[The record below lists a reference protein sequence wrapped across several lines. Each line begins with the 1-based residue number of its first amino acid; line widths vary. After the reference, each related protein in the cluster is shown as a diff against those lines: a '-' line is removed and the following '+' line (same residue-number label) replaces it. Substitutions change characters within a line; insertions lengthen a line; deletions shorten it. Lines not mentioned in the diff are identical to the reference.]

1 MRQGRLMRGF
11 AEGSL
16 CALLWLA
23 PMPAVSQAAPGADD
37 LLLDELLAADAG
49 EPQAS
54 RELPP
59 AAPEP
64 AASPT
69 AGESSQAPAQEP
81 LPTIP
86 VAAKEEP
93 LPAQKPPRAP
103 TGLLEE
109 IVVTATKREANPRD
123 LPGSV
128 TALGAQELEMR
139 GAQGQE
145 DFLKLVPGVTFTN
158 DSINASRITFRG
170 IGADLNTSSTTG
182 VFLGDVPFDDPVL
195 PRVTLDPNPFD
206 FARIEVLKG
215 PQGTL
220 FGGSALNGAVRYVPQ
235 EPRLEQW
242 ELKTF
247 AQTEVVHEGGMGL
260 IYGAAVNIPVG
271 ETFALRLVGFDRG
284 SPGWVDDLQRGL
296 DDVNEV
302 EQRGGRVLGLWQ
314 PSERWKISGM
324 AVLQETDVLDSA
336 VTDNREGRLSRSN
349 TPKASPT
356 NTRYDLET
364 LGIQYSFDHFDLL
377 SQTSRTYKEFHAR
390 IDVSR
395 IANLMDRPPPLAT
408 TANDNESESFMQE
421 LRFTSNDGFSDR
433 WKVLGGAFY
442 RRLRMVETTD
452 LLLTDVTLPLP
463 PALLQALGRVLP
475 GLGGTITEDGR
486 FNLARGNADP
496 IVVQESALFGEMT
509 GTFWDSLEVTLGLRA
524 FRAVSDSRV
533 IFSGALAANQTL
545 PNGSLQAVKQG
556 TLEEQGLNPKF
567 AVKYQFNEHVG
578 VYGSVSRG
586 FRFGGA
592 QVLVGTL
599 TSRAPDNYKSDTIWS
614 YELGL
619 RTQWLDDTLQVDITP
634 FQLDWID
641 PQLQQSD
648 STGLGAYFDNVG
660 GARSRGVELA
670 LRYLTPVPGLA
681 LAFAG
686 SWVDT
691 VTTKPFTA
699 NNGDEIEPG
708 TRWPLAAEWQTATTL
723 SYARPLAGAWNGGGA
738 LTYTT
743 ISSAPN
749 TLAYLDSVFGYETL
763 DAVLTLGNAE
773 ITGKPELSLSLVNLT
788 DERGVVSGINNPQ
801 FAKDQGYIRPRT
813 FVARIGL
820 SF

>member
-1 MRQGRLMRGF
+1 MKHGIAG
-11 AEGSL
+11 AGL
-16 CALLWLA
+16 CALCCLLPMTALA
-23 PMPAVSQAAPGADD
+23 DSSPATPDD
-37 LLLDELLAADAG
+37 VLLDELL
-49 EPQAS
+49 EPQ
-54 RELPP
+54 
-59 AAPEP
+59 
-64 AASPT
+64 T
-69 AGESSQAPAQEP
+69 AGEASGEQDAQAARGESEP
-81 LPTIP
+81 PVAPESLPTIP
-86 VAAKEEP
+86 VAARTETV
-93 LPAQKPPRAP
+93 PALKTARAP
-103 TGLLEE
+103 AGLLEE

-247 AQTEVVHEGGMGL
+247 AQTELVHEGGMGQ

-271 ETFALRLVGFDRG
+271 ETFALRVVGFDRG

-364 LGIQYSFDHFDLL
+364 LGIQYSFERFDLL

-408 TANDNESESFMQE
+408 TANDNESKSFMQE

-433 WKVLGGAFY
+433 WKLLGGAFY

-452 LLLTDVTLPLP
+452 LLTDVTLPLP
-463 PALLQALGRVLP
+463 PALLQALGRALP
-475 GLGGTITEDGR
+475 GLGGTITENGQV
-486 FNLARGNADP
+486 NLVRGNADP
-496 IVVQESALFGEMT
+496 IVVEETALFGETT
-509 GTFWDSLEVTLGLRA
+509 GVFWGSLEVTLGLRA

-545 PNGSLQAVKQG
+545 PNGSLQAVKEG
-556 TLEEQGLNPKF
+556 RLEEQGLNPKI
-567 AVKYQFNEHVG
+567 AVKYQVNENVG
-578 VYGSVSRG
+578 VYGAVSRG

-599 TSRAPDNYKSDTIWS
+599 TSRAPDTYKSDTIWS

-619 RTQWLDDTLQVDITP
+619 RTQWLDDTLQIDITP

-648 STGLGAYFDNVG
+648 SSGVGAYFDNVG

-670 LRYLTPVPGLA
+670 LRYLTPLPGLA
-681 LAFAG
+681 LAFSG

-708 TRWPLAAEWQTATTL
+708 TRWPLAAEWQTAATL

-763 DAVLTLGNAE
+763 DAVLTLGNDA
-773 ITGKPELSLSLVNLT
+773 ISGRPELSLSLVNLT
-788 DERGVVSGINNPQ
+788 DERGVVSGVNNPQ
-801 FAKDQGYIRPRT
+801 FAKDHGYIRPRT

>member
-1 MRQGRLMRGF
+1 MRQGRTMRGIV
-11 AEGSL
+11 GGCL
-16 CALLWLA
+16 CALVWLA
-23 PMPAVSQAAPGADD
+23 PMPAQAQAAPPGSDD
-37 LLLDELLAADAG
+37 ALLDELLAPGTAEPAPANGKPPTPAADAS
-49 EPQAS
+49 AS
-54 RELPP
+54 TG
-59 AAPEP
+59 ASEP
-64 AASPT
+64 AA
-69 AGESSQAPAQEP
+69 AAEP

-86 VAAKEEP
+86 VAAKPEP
-93 LPAQKPPRAP
+93 VPALKAPRAP
-103 TGLLEE
+103 AGLLEE

-123 LPGSV
+123 LPASV

-158 DSINASRITFRG
+158 DTINASRITFRG

-235 EPRLEQW
+235 EPRLDQW

-247 AQTEVVHEGGMGL
+247 AQTEMIHEGGTGL

-314 PSERWKISGM
+314 PSERWKITGM

-336 VTDNREGRLSRSN
+336 ITDNREGRLSRSN
-349 TPKASPT
+349 TPKASPM

-364 LGIQYSFDHFDLL
+364 LGIQYSFDRFDLL
-377 SQTSRTYKEFHAR
+377 SQSSRTYKEFHAR

-433 WKVLGGAFY
+433 WKLLGGAFY
-442 RRLRMVETTD
+442 RRVRMVETTD
-452 LLLTDVTLPLP
+452 LLTDVTLPLP
-463 PALLQALGRVLP
+463 PALLQALGRALP
-475 GLGGTITEDGR
+475 GLGGTITEDGHI
-486 FNLARGNADP
+486 NLVRGNADP
-496 IVVQESALFGEMT
+496 IVVEETALFGETT
-509 GTFWDSLEVTLGLRA
+509 GVFWDSLEVTLGLRA

-545 PNGSLQAVKQG
+545 PNGSLQAVKEG
-556 TLEEQGLNPKF
+556 TLEEQGVNPKL
-567 AVKYQFNEHVG
+567 AVKYQVNDNVG
-578 VYGSVSRG
+578 IYGAVSRG

-592 QVLVGTL
+592 QVLVGTI
-599 TSRAPDNYKSDTIWS
+599 TSRAPDTYKSDIIWS

-619 RTQWLDDTLQVDITP
+619 RTQWLDDTLHVDITP

-641 PQLQQSD
+641 PQLQQAD
-648 STGLGAYFDNVG
+648 SSGVGAYFDNVG

-670 LRYLTPVPGLA
+670 VRYVTPIPGLA

-699 NNGDEIEPG
+699 NNGEEIEPG

-749 TLAYLDSVFGYETL
+749 TLAYLDTVFGYETL
-763 DAVLTLGNAE
+763 DAVFTLGNAE
-773 ITGKPELSLSLVNLT
+773 VTGKPELSLSLINLT
-788 DERGVVSGINNPQ
+788 DERGVVSGVNNPQ
-801 FAKDQGYIRPRT
+801 FAKDHAYIRPRA
-813 FVARIGL
+813 FVARLGL